1 MKEIVMGDRRMFMAT
16 TLRAAAAVVIVSGLV
31 FGGGYDAAGARSAS
45 ATSTSVAA
53 TGRAT
58 AEERVARRFVDAYGR
73 FKANRALKLLTK
85 DAIATGAG
93 HTHVGWGSPDAFRS
107 EVSLAK
113 SWHIKQTVTSC
124 ENQGDSGKGVTV
136 RCGFDYHA
144 LRSDEIGRGP
154 FTDNHWDLVVRDGKI
169 TSAVAIW
176 AVLTNGFDAQ
186 MWQPF
191 QAWVSSAHPEDVQ
204 DLYPVGDP
212 VPTRE
217 RMRLWEERTR
227 EWVAS
232 IKARS
237 E

>member
-1 MKEIVMGDRRMFMAT
+1 MFMVIAS
-16 TLRAAAAVVIVSGLV
+16 AAAAALVVAGVLV
-31 FGGGYDAAGARSAS
+31 IGVGYDEAGARSAQ
-45 ATSTSVAA
+45 ATPTSVAA

-58 AEERVARRFVDAYGR
+58 AAERVARRFVDAYGR
-73 FKANRALKLLTK
+73 FKASQALKLLTK
-85 DAIATGAG
+85 GALATGAG
-93 HTHVGWGSPDAFRS
+93 HTHVSWGSPDAFRR
-107 EVSLAK
+107 ELSLAK

-124 ENQGDSGKGVTV
+124 ENQGDSGNGVTV
-136 RCGFDYHA
+136 SCGFDYHA

-191 QAWVSSAHPEDVQ
+191 HTWVSSAHPEDVQ
-204 DLYPVGDP
+204 RLYPLGDP

-227 EWVAS
+227 QWVAS
-232 IKARS
+232 IKAGS